1 MNPHALGPPSS
12 KRLRQIIHTML
23 CDFEQL
29 DAAQFPLS
37 ERNLTRAGKLC
48 GILFSVQGPRQMKL
62 TAVWDFL
69 KNEIYFYDSSGTR
82 CLQMPVAELNSS
94 VTTAV
99 LCHP

>member
-1 MNPHALGPPSS
+1 MNPHALGSPAS
-12 KRLRQIIHTML
+12 KQLRQIIHAML

-29 DAAQFPLS
+29 DDAQFPLS
-37 ERNLTRAGKLC
+37 ERNLTRAGKPC

-69 KNEIYFYDSSGTR
+69 KNKIYFYDSSGTR
-82 CLQMPVAELNSS
+82 CLQMPVAELRPSK
-94 VTTAV
+94 TPAL